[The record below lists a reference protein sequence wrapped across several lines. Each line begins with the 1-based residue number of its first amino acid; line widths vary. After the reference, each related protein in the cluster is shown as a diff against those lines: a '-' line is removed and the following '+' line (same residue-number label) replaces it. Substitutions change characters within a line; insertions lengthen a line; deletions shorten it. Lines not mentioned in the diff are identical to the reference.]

1 MNSKKKIALIFGGR
15 SAEHEISIISA
26 RSVFD
31 ELNKGKNYEIV
42 SIYIDKEGFWRI
54 VSSPYAEEEF
64 NKKGHS
70 FLPWG
75 SKEEIFDADIYFP
88 LLHGPYGE
96 DGSIQGLLEMADV
109 PYVGAGI
116 MGSSLGINKIKT
128 KEILSFH
135 GIPVVDWISLRE
147 IDWIE
152 RKEEILKKCKKLPPP
167 LFVKPSNLGS
177 SIGVTK
183 VKDYSELP
191 YAIEK
196 ALEWDRA
203 IIVEKGVNAR
213 EIECSVLGNEKP
225 IASVPGEVIPY
236 REFYDYKDKYIEG
249 KTKFLIPADVS
260 EKEKEEFQS
269 LAIRA
274 FLALECFGMARV
286 DFLMDKETKE
296 IYVNE
301 INTIP
306 GFTSISM
313 YPKLWEAS
321 GISYSKLLEILIEL
335 AFERHRSK
343 KRKFDYS
350 IEEL

>member
-1 MNSKKKIALIFGGR
+1 MKKKIAIIFGGR
-15 SAEHEISIISA
+15 SAEHEISIISS

-31 ELNKGKNYEIV
+31 TLNKEKYEIV
-42 SIYIDKEGFWRI
+42 SIYIDKKGLWRL

-64 NKKGHS
+64 NKKGYS
-70 FLPWG
+70 FLPWS
-75 SKEEIFDADIYFP
+75 SKDEIFEVDVYFP

-96 DGSIQGLLEMADV
+96 DGSIQGLFEIADI

-116 MGSSLGINKIKT
+116 MGSSLGMNKEKT

-135 GIPVVDWISLRE
+135 GIPVVEWFSFRDEDWKEKKNELLKRCESLP
-147 IDWIE
+147 
-152 RKEEILKKCKKLPPP
+152 LPI
-167 LFVKPSNLGS
+167 FVKPSNLGS
-177 SIGVTK
+177 SIGITK
-183 VKDYSELP
+183 VKDYSELSS
-191 YAIEK
+191 AIEK
-196 ALEWDRA
+196 AFKWDK
-203 IIVEKGVNAR
+203 IILIERGVNAR
-213 EIECSVLGNEKP
+213 EIECSVLGNDKP
-225 IASVPGEVIPY
+225 IASVPGEVIPF

-249 KTKFLIPADVS
+249 KTKFVIPAKIS

-274 FLALECFGMARV
+274 FLALECYGMARV
-286 DFLMDKETKE
+286 DFLMDKETRK
-296 IYVNE
+296 IFVNE

-321 GISYSKLLEILIEL
+321 GIPYSELVERLIEL
-335 AFERHRSK
+335 AIERHKFK
-343 KRKFDYS
+343 KRKLDYS

>member
-249 KTKFLIPADVS
+249 KTKFLIPADVN

>member
-75 SKEEIFDADIYFP
+75 SKDEIFDADIYFP

-286 DFLMDKETKE
+286 DFLMNKETKE